1 MFRLSQISQW
11 YMIIFQQNVCL
22 LSPSLITFTSGT
34 LLNLI
39 LNMIAGH
46 INKKSQRHISIY
58 YIHIVQILNIK
69 TYNLIR

>member
-46 INKKSQRHISIY
+46 IKKKAKD
-58 YIHIVQILNIK
+58 ILVYTTFTLYK
-69 TYNLIR
+69 Y